1 MNKQYKVTVNGKI
14 FDVNVEEVAEGAVVQ
29 QSAPAPV
36 VEQPV
41 VVEQPKQPEV
51 VAPQPA
57 GGNVT
62 QITSPMPGNIWKIVK
77 KPNEK
82 VNKHETILILEVMKI
97 IVISFSF
104 FNLFKIL
111 NILFLVS
118 PSNIVKALF
127 PQVDKKSSKSV
138 KI

>member
-29 QSAPAPV
+29 SAPAPV

-51 VAPQPA
+51 VVSQPT

-82 VNKHETILILEVMKI
+82 VNKHETILILEVMKMENE
-97 IVISFSF
+97 IVAPEAGTIT
-104 FNLFKIL
+104 
-111 NILFLVS
+111 NILVAEG
-118 PSNIVKALF
+118 NKVDAG
-127 PQVDKKSSKSV
+127 QVIIEMIAD
-138 KI
+138 

>member
-36 VEQPV
+36 EQPTV
-41 VVEQPKQPEV
+41 IETPKQPEV
-51 VAPQPA
+51 VVPQPT

-82 VNKHETILILEVMKI
+82 VNKHETILILEVMKMENE
-97 IVISFSF
+97 IVAPEAGTIT
-104 FNLFKIL
+104 
-111 NILFLVS
+111 NILV
-118 PSNIVKALF
+118 NEGNKVDAG
-127 PQVDKKSSKSV
+127 QVIIEMMV
-138 KI
+138 

>member
-29 QSAPAPV
+29 SAPAP

-51 VAPQPA
+51 VAIQPT

-82 VNKHETILILEVMKI
+82 VNKHETILILEVMKMENE
-97 IVISFSF
+97 IVAPIAGT
-104 FNLFKIL
+104 IT
-111 NILFLVS
+111 NILVAEG
-118 PSNIVKALF
+118 NKVDAG
-127 PQVDKKSSKSV
+127 QVIIEMIAD
-138 KI
+138 

>member
-1 MNKQYKVTVNGKI
+1 MNKQYKVTVNGKV
-14 FDVNVEEVAEGAVVQ
+14 FDVNVEEVAEGTVVQ
-29 QSAPAPV
+29 NTVSAP

-51 VAPQPA
+51 APQTI

-82 VNKHETILILEVMKI
+82 VNKHETILILEVMKMENE
-97 IVISFSF
+97 IVAPEAGTIT
-104 FNLFKIL
+104 
-111 NILFLVS
+111 NILVAEG
-118 PSNIVKALF
+118 NKVDAG
-127 PQVDKKSSKSV
+127 QVIIEMMV
-138 KI
+138 

>member
-14 FDVNVEEVAEGAVVQ
+14 FDVNVEEISEGAVVQ
-29 QSAPAPV
+29 QSTPAPV

-41 VVEQPKQPEV
+41 VVEQPKQPES
-51 VAPQPA
+51 VAPQPT

-82 VNKHETILILEVMKI
+82 VNKHETILILEVMKMENE
-97 IVISFSF
+97 IVAPEAGTIT
-104 FNLFKIL
+104 
-111 NILFLVS
+111 NILVAEG
-118 PSNIVKALF
+118 NKVDAG
-127 PQVDKKSSKSV
+127 QV
-138 KI
+138 IIEMTIN

>member
-1 MNKQYKVTVNGKI
+1 MNKQYKVTVNGKV
-14 FDVNVEEVAEGAVVQ
+14 FDVNVEEVAEGTVVQ
-29 QSAPAPV
+29 NTVSAP

-51 VAPQPA
+51 VPQTI

-82 VNKHETILILEVMKI
+82 VNKHETILILEVMKMENE
-97 IVISFSF
+97 IVAPEAGTIT
-104 FNLFKIL
+104 
-111 NILFLVS
+111 NILVAEGKK
-118 PSNIVKALF
+118 VDAG
-127 PQVDKKSSKSV
+127 QVIIEMMV
-138 KI
+138 

>member
-1 MNKQYKVTVNGKI
+1 MNKQYKVTVNGKV
-14 FDVNVEEVAEGAVVQ
+14 FDVNVEEVAEGTVVQ
-29 QSAPAPV
+29 NTVSAP

-51 VAPQPA
+51 VPQTI

-82 VNKHETILILEVMKI
+82 VNKHETILILEVMKMENE
-97 IVISFSF
+97 IVAPEAGTIT
-104 FNLFKIL
+104 
-111 NILFLVS
+111 NILVAEG
-118 PSNIVKALF
+118 NKVDAG
-127 PQVDKKSSKSV
+127 QVIIEMMV
-138 KI
+138 